1 MVDARFYNEMQELLV
16 ENGLDAEYELRTEG
30 DGVII
35 FHAGFRV
42 CKIEW
47 KAKEKA
53 VYVAQPSVDKRTGAL
68 NGRMYYYQK
77 SPSEVFDN
85 ILAKIVNNNKDGK
98 NCSTS
103 QEIQGARTI
112 KRGDVFKG
120 KNADLINLLFG
131 KNYKAWMKS
140 GYPCSYKGENA
151 VVWMVRFD
159 SNEEPDWFDSDEEFD
174 REDIMFDSNTNF
186 NSHTRSGWIDT
197 MPDSNTIHEKYVWG
211 NPPYDLNQVIKNSAY
226 RYVFE
231 KVDRDTKFIFKGLYK
246 LNREKS
252 SNVLRQYDLI
262 EEVVRL

>member
-16 ENGLDAEYELRTEG
+16 ENGLDAEYVLKAEG
-30 DGVII
+30 NEVII
-35 FHAGFRV
+35 FHEGFRV

-47 KAKEKA
+47 KTKEKT
-53 VYVAQPSVDKRTGAL
+53 VYVAQPSADKQTGAL
-68 NGRMYYYQK
+68 SGRMYYYQN
-77 SPSEVFDN
+77 SPSEVFDR
-85 ILAKIVNNNKDGK
+85 ILAKIVGLNVNNDK
-98 NCSTS
+98 NEKNISIG
-103 QEIQGARTI
+103 QEINGARTI

-159 SNEEPDWFDSDEEFD
+159 CS
-174 REDIMFDSNTNF
+174 I
-186 NSHTRSGWIDT
+186 RSGWVDT
-197 MPDSNTIHEKYVWG
+197 MPDSNTIYEKYVWG
-211 NPPYDLNQVIKNSAY
+211 SPQYDLNEVIKNSAY

-246 LNREKS
+246 LNQEKS
-252 SNVLRQYDLI
+252 SETLRQYDLI
-262 EEVVRL
+262 EETIRL

>member
-1 MVDARFYNEMQELLV
+1 MVDVRFYNELQELLV
-16 ENGLDAEYELRTEG
+16 ENGLDAEYELKTEC

-47 KAKEKA
+47 EAKEKA

-120 KNADLINLLFG
+120 KNADLVNLLFG
-131 KNYKAWMKS
+131 KNYKEWMKA
-140 GYPCSYKGENA
+140 GYPCSYKGDNA
-151 VVWMVRFD
+151 NVWMARFD
-159 SNEEPDWFDSDEEFD
+159 G
-174 REDIMFDSNTNF
+174 RV
-186 NSHTRSGWIDT
+186 RSGWVNT
-197 MPDSNTIHEKYVWG
+197 MPDSNTIYEKYVWG
-211 NPPYDLNQVIKNSAY
+211 NPPYDLDEVMENSVY
-226 RYVFE
+226 RYTFE

-252 SNVLRQYDLI
+252 SNILRRYDLI

>member
-120 KNADLINLLFG
+120 KNADLVNFLFG
-131 KNYKAWMKS
+131 KNYKEWRKA

-151 VVWMVRFD
+151 NVWMARFD
-159 SNEEPDWFDSDEEFD
+159 G
-174 REDIMFDSNTNF
+174 RV
-186 NSHTRSGWIDT
+186 RSGWVNT
-197 MPDSNTIHEKYVWG
+197 MPDSNTIYEKYVCG
-211 NPPYDLNQVIKNSAY
+211 NPPYDLDEVIENSAY
-226 RYVFE
+226 RYTFE